1 LIQVV
6 FSGALSTAVED
17 VESLSMD
24 VSSIDELLR
33 RLTLRFPKIEPL
45 LESGI
50 AVAINGEIYRDN
62 WHVAIPK
69 DAEVFLL
76 PRIQGG

>member
-1 LIQVV
+1 MSQVSLTGSLRSAV
-6 FSGALSTAVED
+6 DGAEVIEIEAETIRELMTKIVE
-17 VESLSMD
+17 
-24 VSSIDELLR
+24 R
-33 RLTLRFPKIEPL
+33 YPKMVQHL
-45 LESGI
+45 NSGI

-62 WHVAIPK
+62 WEVKIPV